1 MSGEPS
7 SPRTLE
13 PVDAQKILT
22 PANVVTLV
30 RICLVSVFVVIL
42 LSPWPEWMNAPSVTE
57 GVKRLLAALVF
68 ILISCTDWLDGYLAR
83 SRNEVT
89 NFGKFVDPLA
99 DKILVAAALL
109 ALIELDSLPSWVVLI
124 ILSREFV
131 VAGVRMIAAKE
142 GVVIAASWWGKLKT
156 VFQMIAIVLFT
167 VKDAH
172 MVGGFDSACNDGM
185 WLLSWGVMIVALVFT
200 IVSMLDYIAKSR
212 FLLGFKGSG
221 ASSEPSA
228 HAKRAADASRGD
240 APDESIGELARRV
253 LASARDSG
261 LSVGTAESLTGGMIC
276 ASLTAIPGSSAFVK
290 GGIVSYVNE
299 VKSGVLAVDSA
310 VLAREGAV
318 CSEVAASM
326 AEGARRALGCD
337 VAVSVTGIAGPTG
350 AEPGKPVGTVWMGL
364 SSPRGT
370 ETRRLSF
377 SGDRDEVRTATV
389 AAALE
394 ALDGALAAARKT
406 PDAS

>member
-1 MSGEPS
+1 MSSEPS
-7 SPRTLE
+7 LPRTLE
-13 PVDAQKILT
+13 PTDPQKILT
-22 PANVVTLV
+22 PANVVTLA
-30 RICLVSVFVVIL
+30 RICLVPVFVLIL
-42 LSPWPEWMNAPSVTE
+42 LSPWPEWMNAPSITE

-172 MVGGFDSACNDGM
+172 MIGGFDSVCNDGM

-221 ASSEPSA
+221 PSA
-228 HAKRAADASRGD
+228 RTKRAAEDLRTVA
-240 APDESIGELARRV
+240 ADENGGELARRV
-253 LASARDSG
+253 LAAARDSG
-261 LSVGTAESLTGGMIC
+261 LTIGTAESLTGGMIC
-276 ASLTAIPGSSAFVK
+276 AALTALPGSSAFVK

-299 VKSGVLAVDSA
+299 VKSGVLAVDST

-326 AEGARRALGCD
+326 AEGARRALACD

-364 SSPRGT
+364 SSARST

-377 SGDRDEVRTATV
+377 SGDRDEVRAATA
-389 AAALE
+389 AAALK
-394 ALDGALAAARKT
+394 ALAEVLSFDEEAQG
-406 PDAS
+406 AS